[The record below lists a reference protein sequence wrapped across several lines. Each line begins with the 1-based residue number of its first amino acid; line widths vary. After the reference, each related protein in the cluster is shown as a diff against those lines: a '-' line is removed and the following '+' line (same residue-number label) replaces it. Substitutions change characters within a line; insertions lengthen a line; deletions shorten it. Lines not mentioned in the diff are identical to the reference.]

1 MNKRLESAVAGSL
14 LMLAIAFIAF
24 MEALVAKPKLLF
36 GRSLSAIEP
45 TFFPIIGM
53 AMMVFFCSLFFIRA
67 YRNPGSADAS
77 EETPAD
83 ETDWLRVG
91 AFFLVLLFYAL
102 TFSRIG
108 FLSAS
113 FLSMVAISLLAGN
126 RNFLQIVAFSFLL
139 PLAFYLVATRLLLV
153 SLPELAP
160 VELFIARI
168 LGN

>member
-1 MNKRLESAVAGSL
+1 MAKPRTLFGWSPS
-14 LMLAIAFIAF
+14 AIA
-24 MEALVAKPKLLF
+24 
-36 GRSLSAIEP
+36 P
-45 TFFPIIGM
+45 TFFPIIAM

-67 YRNPGSADAS
+67 YRNPGPDDSGD
-77 EETPAD
+77 ETPAD
-83 ETDWLRVG
+83 DTDWLRVG
-91 AFFLVLLFYAL
+91 AFFLVLLLYAL

-126 RNFLQIVAFSFLL
+126 RNYLQIIAFSFLL

-153 SLPELAP
+153 SLPEPAP
-160 VELFIARI
+160 VELLIARI